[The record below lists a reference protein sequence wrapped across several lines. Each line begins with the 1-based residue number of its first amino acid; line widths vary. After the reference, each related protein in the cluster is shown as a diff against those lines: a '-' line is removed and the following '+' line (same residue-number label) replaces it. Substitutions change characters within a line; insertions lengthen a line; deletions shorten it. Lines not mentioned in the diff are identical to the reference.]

1 MHPELLSL
9 SLFMLG
15 TSCSPGPNNIV
26 ASYSGFNFG
35 VIKTFPHMLGV
46 IFGFTTVVC
55 VLNFGLINIFKI
67 YPLIQE
73 ILKISGSI
81 FLVYLAYK
89 IAFSKNVKENKKENP
104 VKFIETFFFQFL
116 NPKGVIVAI
125 IIVSTYVESGNNFI
139 NYSFWVI
146 LVSFLCALISI
157 TFWTFVGKFFRRFAT
172 NEKFIKVFNYVMS
185 SLLLACIATFY
196 LWFWFIIKPK

>member
-1 MHPELLSL
+1 MHRELLSL

-46 IFGFTTVVC
+46 IFGFTSVVC
-55 VLNFGLINIFKI
+55 VLNFGLINIFKL

-73 ILKISGSI
+73 TLKISGSI

-89 IAFSKNVKENKKENP
+89 IAFSKNIKENKKENP

-196 LWFWFIIKPK
+196 L

>member
-73 ILKISGSI
+73 VLKISGSI

-89 IAFSKNVKENKKENP
+89 IAFSKNIKENKKENP

-125 IIVSTYVESGNNFI
+125 IIVSTYVESGSNFI

-146 LVSFLCALISI
+146 LVSFLCAFISI
-157 TFWTFVGKFFRRFAT
+157 TFWTFVGKFFRRFAK

-196 LWFWFIIKPK
+196 L